1 MIWRSS
7 SLKRCKNGNDWL
19 RQRNHIHR
27 LGPSKYSPHFTCT
40 VVILSLY
47 CGHQFCPVDTRY
59 PSVIFPLFIS
69 SPCVARQVVV
79 RRKSGST
86 EHQRSCNR
94 RELISTG
101 RQTHEVRI
109 KRMSSAQPVGTF
121 SVRRPFQLLCMLK
134 TCHRIDPTSPDEE
147 RISPHVTRRQAY
159 KQRMRTDTNGSKI
172 GVYVSRPL
180 VLSGKVWH
188 PFYFQMQIFFCGHLV
203 PATFYIILVV
213 HFTLKLYFIIAAQIA
228 QAAQHIWIA

>member
-1 MIWRSS
+1 M
-7 SLKRCKNGNDWL
+7 
-19 RQRNHIHR
+19 
-27 LGPSKYSPHFTCT
+27 
-40 VVILSLY
+40 VISFVLWTHVTHPLNI
-47 CGHQFCPVDTRY
+47 
-59 PSVIFPLFIS
+59 IFPLFIS

-188 PFYFQMQIFFCGHLV
+188 PFYIGPSSYCFNDQESESWFVFPRLTSIV
-203 PATFYIILVV
+203 PRPLHTLNHNVSSHNWKV
-213 HFTLKLYFIIAAQIA
+213 HQG
-228 QAAQHIWIA
+228 

>member
-1 MIWRSS
+1 MQFFVRHGI
-7 SLKRCKNGNDWL
+7 
-19 RQRNHIHR
+19 
-27 LGPSKYSPHFTCT
+27 PHNWFKLHPN
-40 VVILSLY
+40 VAVRPHY
-47 CGHQFCPVDTRY
+47 DTL
-59 PSVIFPLFIS
+59 V
-69 SPCVARQVVV
+69 
-79 RRKSGST
+79 KST
-86 EHQRSCNR
+86 P
-94 RELISTG
+94 G

-188 PFYFQMQIFFCGHLV
+188 PFYHCAI
-203 PATFYIILVV
+203 YIILLKNVPV
-213 HFTLKLYFIIAAQIA
+213 HQLSWLAL
-228 QAAQHIWIA
+228 

>member
-1 MIWRSS
+1 MIWWSS

-109 KRMSSAQPVGTF
+109 KRMSSVQPVGTF

-188 PFYFQMQIFFCGHLV
+188 PF
-203 PATFYIILVV
+203 
-213 HFTLKLYFIIAAQIA
+213 
-228 QAAQHIWIA
+228 

>member
-1 MIWRSS
+1 MIWWSS

-47 CGHQFCPVDTRY
+47 CGHQFRSVDTRY

-94 RELISTG
+94 RELISTW

-109 KRMSSAQPVGTF
+109 KRMSSVQPVGTF

-134 TCHRIDPTSPDEE
+134 TCPRIDPTSPDEE

-180 VLSGKVWH
+180 VLSGKVCT
-188 PFYFQMQIFFCGHLV
+188 PFRVYKPM
-203 PATFYIILVV
+203 V
-213 HFTLKLYFIIAAQIA
+213 HYNIVEGDYYKEHDESITSYLFIIKRA
-228 QAAQHIWIA
+228 

>member
-1 MIWRSS
+1 M
-7 SLKRCKNGNDWL
+7 
-19 RQRNHIHR
+19 
-27 LGPSKYSPHFTCT
+27 YSPHFTCT

-121 SVRRPFQLLCMLK
+121 SVRRSFQLLCMLK
-134 TCHRIDPTSPDEE
+134 TCHRIFPTSPDEE

-159 KQRMRTDTNGSKI
+159 KQRMRTDTNGSQI

-180 VLSGKVWH
+180 VLSGKV
-188 PFYFQMQIFFCGHLV
+188 
-203 PATFYIILVV
+203 
-213 HFTLKLYFIIAAQIA
+213 
-228 QAAQHIWIA
+228 